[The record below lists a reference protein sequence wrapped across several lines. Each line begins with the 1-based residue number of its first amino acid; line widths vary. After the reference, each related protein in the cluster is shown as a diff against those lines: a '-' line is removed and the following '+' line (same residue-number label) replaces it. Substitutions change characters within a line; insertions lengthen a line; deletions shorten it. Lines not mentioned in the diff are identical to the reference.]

1 MARLHFV
8 AALFAAAALPAAAQQ
23 GTTPPPAT
31 PVEPAVTRTVIEDD
45 RARIEELR
53 VRGQLQRVKVFP
65 KNGSK
70 PYEIIVGEG
79 GGAVSDGKASSR
91 GATGQR
97 VWNILNF

>member
-1 MARLHFV
+1 MARHFLA
-8 AALFAAAALPAAAQQ
+8 AALLALASLPAAAQQ
-23 GTTPPPAT
+23 DTPPPPAT
-31 PVEPAVTRTVIEDD
+31 AEPAVTRTVIEDD

-53 VRGQLQRVKVFP
+53 VRGQLQRVKVTP
-65 KNGSK
+65 KNGAK
-70 PYEIIVGEG
+70 PYEILVGEG